1 MAEDMHAGAVRG
13 VSLVA
18 RGGLVIAHGVD
29 LPKWAKSASYHVHAC
44 VPGCERMS
52 PTLVRVSIKSVYIG
66 HSAVYRAPSGAC
78 FLARRWAS
86 ENVDLCNYEG

>member
-1 MAEDMHAGAVRG
+1 MSMSYGKG
-13 VSLVA
+13 VE
-18 RGGLVIAHGVD
+18 
-29 LPKWAKSASYHVHAC
+29 LPKSAKCEKYHVHAC

-78 FLARRWAS
+78 FLVRRCAS
-86 ENVDLCNYEG
+86 ENVDLCGYEG